1 MTAIGVGE
9 SIPELRVV
17 MTLLARGDHGGKLC
31 LCVQQMP
38 HITSMISVSLID
50 VLDDVANGGRE
61 NTDKLFGIHGWLL
74 FHVK

>member
-1 MTAIGVGE
+1 
-9 SIPELRVV
+9 
-17 MTLLARGDHGGKLC
+17 
-31 LCVQQMP
+31 
-38 HITSMISVSLID
+38 MISVSLID